1 MKSQKDFVLDKFRRN
16 IDSIDRRIV
25 SLISKRFEIV
35 RRIGTHKATHGLLP
49 CDKEREKEILAR
61 LAQQCA
67 LQQIDAALVTSI
79 FKLIF
84 RSSKHEH
91 ARIAQRRK
99 HV

>member
-49 CDKEREKEILAR
+49 CDKEREKEILQKAR
-61 LAQQCA
+61 QM
-67 LQQIDAALVTSI
+67 IEKKNIS
-79 FKLIF
+79 
-84 RSSKHEH
+84 
-91 ARIAQRRK
+91 
-99 HV
+99 